1 MEGSV
6 DYMTNAV
13 TTITT
18 IAGDVLTMIT
28 GNETLMVFFCA
39 GLVFSGVGLVKALKR

>member
-1 MEGSV
+1 MGDGV
-6 DYMTNAV
+6 DFMTNAV

-39 GLVFSGVGLVKALKR
+39 SLVFTGVGLVKVLKR

>member
-6 DYMTNAV
+6 DFMTNAI
-13 TTITT
+13 TTFTT

-39 GLVFSGVGLVKALKR
+39 GLVFTGAGLVKALKR